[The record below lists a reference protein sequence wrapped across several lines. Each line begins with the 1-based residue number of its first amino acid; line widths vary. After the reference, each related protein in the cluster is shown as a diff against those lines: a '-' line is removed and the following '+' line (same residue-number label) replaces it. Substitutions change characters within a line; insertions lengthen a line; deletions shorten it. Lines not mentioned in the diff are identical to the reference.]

1 MSTCTDENR
10 VNGNRIVTAVLS
22 IVLGVSGEMNLR
34 AQSPCPDPPDYQV
47 LRQNEDHSYLRDD
60 ACKLDRWDSVKYVR
74 LGSRSDSYL
83 TIGGEAREWYE
94 GFRNYNWGLSPPGT
108 QRAHLTRAR
117 KNQLAFLDA
126 FASIG
131 TVRGAAAA
139 LGIHRRTHYKWIDT
153 NPDYQAAFEEAREDL
168 RDLIREEVR
177 RRAIDGWGEPI
188 VYRGEIARDSK
199 GRPLTIT
206 KYSDRML
213 ELLAKATCPEY
224 RDKHEITGAGS
235 EPLAISVVTGVPQPG
250 NEDGR

>member
-1 MSTCTDENR
+1 MYGSDRGAT
-10 VNGNRIVTAVLS
+10 VISQLAVKR
-22 IVLGVSGEMNLR
+22 VSGT
-34 AQSPCPDPPDYQV
+34 
-47 LRQNEDHSYLRDD
+47 
-60 ACKLDRWDSVKYVR
+60 K
-74 LGSRSDSYL
+74 
-83 TIGGEAREWYE
+83 

-213 ELLAKATCPEY
+213 ELLAKAHLSRVSRQTRNHWRRQRAFGHQC
-224 RDKHEITGAGS
+224 RDGSSAAGKRRW
-235 EPLAISVVTGVPQPG
+235 PMIKIVTIRFGG
-250 NEDGR
+250 